1 MKKEFKYFSNRKV
14 VKSGSLLEIY
24 QFGRDIN
31 LGRRI
36 RHIKTEEEKAL
47 QGNKPKSSYEEIIKA
62 SARRAKRMI
71 KRLIMANCFSWFKDN
86 GKPYLP
92 ITLTLTFADNIAD
105 LKQANY
111 EFTKFIRRLNYETNA
126 IEGKDLKQS
135 NLKYLAVFELQERGA
150 IHYHMIFFNL
160 PYMEDVYQKMYKI
173 WGQGRIMVGGK
184 DKNFKKVKNQ
194 KQLNKIVSY
203 FVKYIQKSVYENYFP
218 GKRTKKYITSKG
230 LLKPQENSFVE
241 VVSLVESKLPSESLV
256 YKWDGET
263 EYNQSDPR
271 DSIGKPANF
280 LRWFNYFQYD
290 LSDSPDLDKEI
301 SQLLAGLSID
311 NIDFSSVL

>member
-1 MKKEFKYFSNRKV
+1 MKQQDSKYLSNRKL

-24 QFGRDIN
+24 QFGRDIH
-31 LGRRI
+31 LERRFK
-36 RHIKTEEEKAL
+36 HIKTEEEKAL
-47 QGNKPKSSYEEIIKA
+47 QGDKPKASAEEILKS

-71 KRLIMANCFSWFKDN
+71 KRLIMSNCFLWVNDK
-86 GKPYLP
+86 GRPYLP
-92 ITLTLTFADNIAD
+92 ITLTLTFAKNITD
-105 LKQANY
+105 LEKANY

-135 NLKYLAVFELQERGA
+135 NLKYLAVFELQKRKA

-160 PYMEDVYQKMYKI
+160 PYMKDIYNKMRNI

-184 DKNFKKVKNQ
+184 DRNFNKVRDQAQLKK
-194 KQLNKIVSY
+194 IIFY
-203 FVKYIQKSVYENYFP
+203 FIKYIQKSVCENYYS
-218 GKRTKKYITSKG
+218 GKRTKKYIASKG

-241 VVSLVESKLPSESLV
+241 VVSLVESKLPANSLV

-271 DSIGKPANF
+271 DTIGQPKNF
-280 LRWFNYFQYD
+280 MRWFNYFQYD
-290 LSDSPDLDKEI
+290 LSDNPELDKDI
-301 SQLLAGLSID
+301 SKILTGLSIED
-311 NIDFSSVL
+311 IDF

>member
-1 MKKEFKYFSNRKV
+1 MKQQDNKYLSNRKL

-24 QFGRDIN
+24 QFGRDIH
-31 LGRRI
+31 LERRI
-36 RHIKTEEEKAL
+36 RHIKTEEEIEEAKKFP
-47 QGNKPKSSYEEIIKA
+47 KPKASQEEILKS

-71 KRLIMANCFSWFKDN
+71 KRLIMANCFLWFKEK

-92 ITLTLTFADNIAD
+92 ITLTLTFKENIVN

-111 EFTKFIRRLNYETNA
+111 EFTKFIRRLNYETNG

-135 NLKYLAVFELQERGA
+135 NLKYLAVFELQKRGA

-160 PYMEDVYQKMYKI
+160 PYIKDVYRKMYKI

-184 DKNFKKVKNQ
+184 DKNFTKVKNQ
-194 KQLNKIVSY
+194 AQLQKIIFY
-203 FVKYIQKSVYENYFP
+203 FIKYIQKSVFENNCP
-218 GKRTKKYITSKG
+218 RQKKYIASKG

-256 YKWDGET
+256 YKYDGEA
-263 EYNQSDPR
+263 EYNQSDIN
-271 DSIGKPANF
+271 DTIGKPVNF
-280 LRWFNYFQYD
+280 MRWFNYQQYD
-290 LSDSPDLDKEI
+290 LSNFPELDENIAEI
-301 SQLLAGLSID
+301 LTGHSLD
-311 NIDFSSVL
+311 DIDF

>member
-1 MKKEFKYFSNRKV
+1 MNTDNKYLSNRKL

-31 LGRRI
+31 LGRKI

-47 QGNKPKSSYEEIIKA
+47 QTERPKASAEEKLKS
-62 SARRAKRMI
+62 SARRARRMI
-71 KRLIMANCFSWFKDN
+71 KRLIMANCFLWFKDK

-92 ITLTLTFADNIAD
+92 ITLTLTFAKNITN
-105 LKQANY
+105 LKKANY

-135 NLKYLAVFELQERGA
+135 NLKYLAVFELQKRGA

-160 PYMEDVYQKMYKI
+160 PYIKNIYKKMFDI
-173 WGQGRIMVGGK
+173 WGQGRIMIGGK
-184 DKNFKKVKNQ
+184 DRNFTKVKNQ
-194 KQLNKIVSY
+194 AQLQKIIFY
-203 FVKYIQKSVYENYFP
+203 FIKYIQKSIFENEYS
-218 GKRTKKYITSKG
+218 GKRAKKYIASKG

-241 VVSLVESKLPSESLV
+241 VVSLVESKLSDKQLV
-256 YKWDGET
+256 YKYDGET
-263 EYNQSDPR
+263 EYNNSDIR
-271 DSIGKPANF
+271 DTVGQPQNF
-280 LRWFNYFQYD
+280 LRWFNYQQYD
-290 LSDSPDLDKEI
+290 LSDNPELDKEI

-311 NIDFSSVL
+311 DIDF

>member
-1 MKKEFKYFSNRKV
+1 MNTETKYFSNRKL

-24 QFGRDIN
+24 QFGRDIH
-31 LGRRI
+31 LERRI

-47 QGNKPKSSYEEIIKA
+47 QGDKPKASAEEILKS
-62 SARRAKRMI
+62 SARRARRMI
-71 KRLIMANCFSWFKDN
+71 KRLIMANCFLWFKEND
-86 GKPYLP
+86 KPYLP
-92 ITLTLTFADNIAD
+92 ITLTLTFAKNITD

-135 NLKYLAVFELQERGA
+135 NLKYLAVFELQKRKA

-160 PYMEDVYQKMYKI
+160 PYMKDVYRKMYKI

-184 DKNFKKVKNQ
+184 DRNFKKVKDQ
-194 KQLNKIVSY
+194 AQLKKIIFY
-203 FVKYIQKSVYENYFP
+203 FIKYIQKSVFENYYS

-241 VVSLVESKLPSESLV
+241 VVSLVESKLPSNSLV

-263 EYNQSDPR
+263 EYNNSDPL
-271 DSIGKPANF
+271 DSVGKPKNF
-280 LRWFNYFQYD
+280 MRWFNYFQYD
-290 LSDSPDLDKEI
+290 LSDNAKLDKEI
-301 SQLLAGLSID
+301 SQLLTGLSID
-311 NIDFSSVL
+311 DIDF